1 MKKEPKKEFKLV
13 SFLNGESLANLNAI
27 AKRLGYRYIKKH
39 IRKPVEE
46 KINYKKLMETPPG
59 FDKGDNG

>member
-1 MKKEPKKEFKLV
+1 MKKESKKEFNLT
-13 SFLNGESLANLNAI
+13 SFLNEESMANFNAI
-27 AKRLGYRYIKKH
+27 AMQLGIKYVKKH

-59 FDKGDNG
+59 FDKGDND

>member
-1 MKKEPKKEFKLV
+1 MEREPKKEFKLI
-13 SFLNGESLANLNAI
+13 SFLDEESLANLNI
-27 AKRLGYRYIKKH
+27 LVKKLGIKYIKKH

-59 FDKGDNG
+59 VDRDDNG

>member
-1 MKKEPKKEFKLV
+1 MKRELKKEFKLV
-13 SFLNGESLANLNAI
+13 SFLDEESLANLNI
-27 AKRLGYRYIKKH
+27 LVKQLGIKYIKKH

-59 FDKGDNG
+59 FDRGDK